1 MASQEELREID
12 RLLSEINKKYVQLG
26 ETNPFEGRSSAEFV
40 RGFDSI
46 GGAISSL
53 NTQLKGLRASLVDA
67 TSDLQG
73 VTSQINSV
81 LEGLGEKGFDPF
93 KQSVSSAK
101 RLRSI
106 TYQLSNVQDDLVNA
120 SVKDVKNLQR
130 KADLEFVRAQ
140 RNGQLLLENLG
151 IEGNIN
157 SINIDQLTNQGL
169 INEEEAEAL
178 ALAQDQGKLQEGL
191 NNALAENLRRV
202 TNINK
207 ATGLTG
213 KLVGGLGNS
222 LNKLGFGDLSEG
234 IKEAQDEM
242 KALGEKLTD
251 NGDKAKGFVTQL
263 RVLSKGLGILG
274 KNLLEN
280 LTDPLVIIGLIV
292 KGFKELI
299 NLGQKLAGQTADI
312 GKNFQGLGSES
323 AAVAQNLREIAADD
337 PFLSVDE
344 AISSFTEL
352 NNLAGT
358 QVQLT
363 AEEIKLQKQ
372 LAHDLGLGS
381 EQAAELYRLSVLTG
395 GSFRDVADGIGA
407 QVSSLNQAN
416 NLSLNQTKIMADV
429 LKLSSKVRFNLAS
442 NPKALTEAVYQ
453 ARRLGL
459 SLDEIQGAA
468 ESTLEFE
475 SSIEKQL
482 NAQLVL
488 GKSFNLEKYR
498 EAALAGDSLGQTKEL
513 SRLIKESGNDL
524 KGNVIKQRAF
534 ADMLGISVDQVTS
547 AIEQN
552 KLLEGISKKGITDRA
567 KAQQA
572 LQVLINKGYTQEQA
586 FQKLSKDNLDT
597 IIASKEQSEVGKR
610 ALEDLK
616 DIVTAEFA
624 PLALDLVK
632 GFRDALNSDAFKGF
646 KSVLKAVLG
655 FVADNPLKALGATF
669 ATLFLLNRN
678 KVQKVRIV
686 GVGPGA
692 NLFGGGGG
700 KLAKLMSKLN
710 LGVTK
715 LGAGLGLK
723 GLASRNVTQAVMK
736 STGKTVTG
744 AAAKSA
750 VKAGSATV
758 KGTYATSKVAANAAG
773 KATTKMATKT
783 VGKGLGKSLL
793 KRIPIIGSLVGVG
806 FAIDRAIK
814 GDGVGA
820 LLELG
825 SAGLGLLDLV
835 APGVGT
841 GLSLAA
847 DAGIAARDFA
857 KAGTI
862 TPTIPESTAPP
873 AADFISRP
881 GQPVQRFRADDV
893 VIGGTN
899 LTGGGGTNLTGGGDT
914 SRVEALLERLI
925 DSVEKGGVINMDG
938 TKVGTVLGMAS
949 YRTQ

>member
-12 RLLSEINKKYVQLG
+12 RLLSEINRKYVQLS
-26 ETNPFEGRSSAEFV
+26 EANPFEGRSSAEFI
-40 RGFDSI
+40 RGFDSVE
-46 GGAISSL
+46 GAVASL
-53 NTQLKGLRASLVDA
+53 NTQLRGLQASLIDA
-67 TSDLQG
+67 TSNLTD

-93 KQSVSSAK
+93 NQSVSSAK
-101 RLRSI
+101 KLRTI
-106 TYQLSNVQDDLVNA
+106 TNQLSNIQDDIVNS

-157 SINIDQLTNQGL
+157 SINIERLINQGL

-178 ALAQDQGKLQEGL
+178 ALAQDQGRLQEGL

-213 KLVGGLGNS
+213 KLIGGLGNS
-222 LNKLGFGDLSEG
+222 LNKLGFGDLAEG

-242 KALGEKLTD
+242 KALGERLTD

-292 KGFKELI
+292 KGFKGLI

-337 PFLSVDE
+337 PFLSIDE

-358 QVQLT
+358 QVKFT
-363 AEEIKLQKQ
+363 KEELKLQKQ
-372 LAHDLGLGS
+372 LSHDLGLGA

-395 GSFRDVADGIGA
+395 GSSMDVATEIGA
-407 QVSSLNQAN
+407 QVASLNQAN
-416 NLSLNQTKIMADV
+416 NLSLNQTKILEDV

-442 NPKALTEAVYQ
+442 NPKALTEAVFQ

-482 NAQLVL
+482 NAQLLL
-488 GKSFNLEKYR
+488 GKAFNLEKFR

-513 SRLIKESGNDL
+513 SRLIKESGGDL
-524 KGNVIKQRAF
+524 EGNVIKQRAF

-552 KLLEGISKKGITDRA
+552 KLLDDLSKKGITDRA
-567 KAQQA
+567 KAQQS
-572 LQVLINKGYTQEQA
+572 LQILIAKGYTQEQA
-586 FQKLSKDNLDT
+586 FQELSKGNLQS
-597 IIASKEQSEVGKR
+597 IIAAKEQSEVGKR
-610 ALEDLK
+610 AIEDLK

-624 PLALDLVK
+624 PLALKLVK
-632 GFRDALNSDAFKGF
+632 GLSDAIKSDAFTSF
-646 KSVLKAVLG
+646 KNILKSVLG
-655 FVADNPLKALGATF
+655 FVANNPVKSLGLALGSI
-669 ATLFLLNRN
+669 LLA
-678 KVQKVRIV
+678 QKMIPQAVTVV
-686 GVGPGA
+686 GGTGF
-692 NLFGGGGG
+692 FGKGGG
-700 KLAKLMSKLN
+700 KFGKLMSKLN

-723 GLASRNVTQAVMK
+723 GLASKNVTQAVMK

-758 KGTYATSKVAANAAG
+758 KGTYATSKLVTKSAG
-773 KATTKMATKT
+773 KA
-783 VGKGLGKSLL
+783 LGKSLL
-793 KRIPIIGSLVGVG
+793 KKIPV
-806 FAIDRAIK
+806 
-814 GDGVGA
+814 VGA
-820 LLELG
+820 LAGIGFGLARAAQGDYLG
-825 SAGLGLLDLV
+825 ALGEVTSGLVSLIPGIGTAASVAIDAGLAVRDINNSTSRS
-835 APGVGT
+835 GT
-841 GLSLAA
+841 SNM
-847 DAGIAARDFA
+847 
-857 KAGTI
+857 
-862 TPTIPESTAPP
+862 PPP

-893 VIGGTN
+893 VVGGTN
-899 LTGGGGTNLTGGGDT
+899 LTGGGNT

>member
-1 MASQEELREID
+1 MASREELKEID
-12 RLLSEINKKYVQLG
+12 RLLVEINKKYVQLG
-26 ETNPFEGRSSAEFV
+26 EDNPFRGKSSEEFV

-46 GGAISSL
+46 EGAVASL
-53 NTQLKGLRASLVDA
+53 NTQLKGLRSALVDA

-81 LEGLGEKGFDPF
+81 LEGLGAKGFDPF
-93 KQSVSSAK
+93 NQSVASAK
-101 RLRSI
+101 KLRTI
-106 TYQLSNVQDDLVNA
+106 TNQLATVQDDLVNA
-120 SVKDVKNLQR
+120 SAKDVKNLQR
-130 KADLEFVRAQ
+130 KANLEFVRAQ
-140 RNGQLLLENLG
+140 RNGQLLLEQLG
-151 IEGNIN
+151 IEGDIN
-157 SINIDQLTNQGL
+157 SINIDQLRNQEL
-169 INEEEAEAL
+169 ITDEEAEAL
-178 ALAQDQGKLQEGL
+178 ALAQDRGEIQASL
-191 NNALAENLRRV
+191 NKALDENLRRV
-202 TNINK
+202 TNINN

-222 LNKLGFGDLSEG
+222 LNKLGFGDLTDG
-234 IKEAQDEM
+234 IREAQEEM
-242 KALGEKLTD
+242 KALGEELTD
-251 NGDKAKGFVTQL
+251 NGDKAKGFLTKL
-263 RVLSKGLGILG
+263 RVLGKGIGVLG

-280 LTDPLVIIGLIV
+280 LTDPLVVIGLLT
-292 KGFKELI
+292 KAFKALI

-358 QVQLT
+358 QVRLT

-372 LAHDLGLGS
+372 LAHDLGLGA

-395 GSFRDVADGIGA
+395 GSSMDVATEIGA

-416 NLSLNQTKIMADV
+416 NLSLNQTKIMEDV

-488 GKSFNLEKYR
+488 GKAFNLEKYR
-498 EAALAGDSLGQTKEL
+498 EAALAGDSLGQAKEL
-513 SRLIKESGNDL
+513 SRLIQESGGDL
-524 KGNVIKQRAF
+524 EGNVIKQRAF
-534 ADMLGISVDQVTS
+534 ADMLGISVDQVTN
-547 AIEQN
+547 AMEQE
-552 KLLEGISKKGITDRA
+552 KLLQKLSVKGVQDRA

-572 LQVLINKGYTQEQA
+572 LQILLDKGYTQEEA
-586 FQKLSKDNLDT
+586 FQELSKGNLDT
-597 IIASKEQSEVGKR
+597 IIAAKEQSEIGER
-610 ALEDLK
+610 AIQDLK
-616 DIVTAEFA
+616 DVVTAEFA
-624 PLALDLVK
+624 PLALKLVK
-632 GFRDALNSDAFKGF
+632 GLSDAIKSDAFTSF
-646 KSVLKAVLG
+646 KNILKSVLG
-655 FVADNPLKALGATF
+655 FVANNPVKSLGIALGSI
-669 ATLFLLNRN
+669 LLA
-678 KVQKVRIV
+678 QKAIPQSVFV
-686 GVGPGA
+686 MGGTG
-692 NLFGGGGG
+692 LFGKGGG
-700 KLAKLMSKLN
+700 KLTKLMSKLN

-723 GLASRNVTQAVMK
+723 SLASKNVTQAVMK
-736 STGKTVTG
+736 GTGKVVTG

-750 VKAGSATV
+750 VKAGTATV

-773 KATTKMATKT
+773 KATTKIA
-783 VGKGLGKSLL
+783 GKAAGKAIGKSLL
-793 KRIPIIGSLVGVG
+793 KKIPVLGAIAGIGFGISRLAKGDYLGALGEVASGVVSLVPG
-806 FAIDRAIK
+806 FGTAASVAID
-814 GDGVGA
+814 
-820 LLELG
+820 
-825 SAGLGLLDLV
+825 AGL
-835 APGVGT
+835 
-841 GLSLAA
+841 
-847 DAGIAARDFA
+847 AARDISNA
-857 KAGTI
+857 TSRSGGS
-862 TPTIPESTAPP
+862 TPPP

-881 GQPVQRFRADDV
+881 GQPIQRFRADDV
-893 VIGGTN
+893 VVGGTN
-899 LTGGGGTNLTGGGDT
+899 LTGGGGDT

-938 TKVGTVLGMAS
+938 NKVGTVLGMAS

>member
-12 RLLSEINKKYVQLG
+12 RLLAEINRKYDQLG
-26 ETNPFEGRSSAEFV
+26 EANPFKGRSSNEFV
-40 RGFDSI
+40 RGFDSVD
-46 GGAISSL
+46 GAVSSL
-53 NTQLKGLRASLVDA
+53 NTQLRGLRASLVDA

-93 KQSVSSAK
+93 KQSISSAK
-101 RLRSI
+101 KLRTI
-106 TYQLSNVQDDLVNA
+106 THQLSNVQDDLVNA
-120 SVKDVKNLQR
+120 SAKDVKNLQR

-140 RNGQLLLENLG
+140 RNGQLLLEQLG
-151 IEGNIN
+151 IQGDIN
-157 SINIDQLTNQGL
+157 SIDIDQLRNQEL
-169 INEEEAEAL
+169 ITAEEAEAL
-178 ALAQDQGKLQEGL
+178 ALAQDRGEIQANL
-191 NNALAENLRRV
+191 NKALDENLRRV
-202 TNINK
+202 TNMNK
-207 ATGLTG
+207 AMGLTG

-222 LNKLGFGDLSEG
+222 LNKLGFGNLSEG
-234 IKEAQDEM
+234 IKEAQEEM
-242 KALGEKLTD
+242 KALAEEITD
-251 NGDKAKGFVTQL
+251 NGDKAKGLITQFRILGRGL
-263 RVLSKGLGILG
+263 RVLG
-274 KNLLEN
+274 KNLLET
-280 LTDPLVIIGLIV
+280 LTDPLVVIGLLA
-292 KGFKELI
+292 KGFKGLI

-312 GKNFQGLGSES
+312 GKNFQGLGKES
-323 AAVAQNLREIAADD
+323 AAFAQELRNIAADD

-358 QVQLT
+358 QVRLT

-372 LAHDLGLGS
+372 LSHDLGLGA
-381 EQAAELYRLSVLTG
+381 EQATELYRLSVLTG
-395 GSFRDVADGIGA
+395 GSSKDIADEIGA

-416 NLSLNQTKIMADV
+416 NLSLNQTKIMEDV

-468 ESTLEFE
+468 ESTLDFE

-482 NAQLVL
+482 NAQLLL
-488 GKSFNLEKYR
+488 GKAFNLEKYR
-498 EAALAGDSLGQTKEL
+498 EAALAGDSLGQAKEL
-513 SRLIKESGNDL
+513 SRLIEESGDDL
-524 KGNVIKQRAF
+524 TNNVIKQRAF
-534 ADMLGISVDQVTS
+534 ADMLGISVDQVTN

-552 KLLEGISKKGITDRA
+552 KLLEGLSKKGIQDRA

-572 LQVLINKGYTQEQA
+572 LQVLLDKGFTQEEA
-586 FQKLSKDNLDT
+586 FQELSKDNLDT
-597 IIASKEQSEVGKR
+597 IIASKEQSEIGKR
-610 ALEDLK
+610 AIQDLK

-632 GFRDALNSDAFKGF
+632 SLRDVLNSDAFKGF

-655 FVADNPLKALGATF
+655 FVANNPLKALGATF

-692 NLFGGGGG
+692 NLFGKGGG
-700 KLAKLMSKLN
+700 KLTKLMSKLN

-715 LGAGLGLK
+715 LGAGLGFK
-723 GLASRNVTQAVMK
+723 SLASKNVTQAVMK

-750 VKAGSATV
+750 VKKGTATV
-758 KGTYATSKVAANAAG
+758 KGTYATSKVAANAAAG
-773 KATTKMATKT
+773 KATTKMASKAA
-783 VGKGLGKSLL
+783 GKAIGKSLL
-793 KRIPIIGSLVGVG
+793 KKIPV
-806 FAIDRAIK
+806 
-814 GDGVGA
+814 VGA
-820 LLELG
+820 LAGIGFGLSRAAQGDYLG
-825 SAGLGLLDLV
+825 ALGEVTSGIVSLVPGFGTAASIAIDAGL
-835 APGVGT
+835 
-841 GLSLAA
+841 
-847 DAGIAARDFA
+847 AARDISNA
-857 KAGTI
+857 TSRSGGS
-862 TPTIPESTAPP
+862 TPPP

-881 GQPVQRFRADDV
+881 GQPIQRFRADDV
-893 VIGGTN
+893 IVGGTN
-899 LTGGGGTNLTGGGDT
+899 LVGGGGDT

>member
-12 RLLSEINKKYVQLG
+12 RLLSEINRKYVQLS
-26 ETNPFEGRSSAEFV
+26 EANPFEGRSSAEFI
-40 RGFDSI
+40 RGFDSVE
-46 GGAISSL
+46 GAVASL
-53 NTQLKGLRASLVDA
+53 NTQLRGLQASLIDA
-67 TSDLQG
+67 TSNLTD

-93 KQSVSSAK
+93 NQSVSSAK
-101 RLRSI
+101 KLRTI
-106 TYQLSNVQDDLVNA
+106 TNQLSNIQDDIVNS

-157 SINIDQLTNQGL
+157 SINIERLINQGL

-178 ALAQDQGKLQEGL
+178 ALAQDQGRLQEGL

-213 KLVGGLGNS
+213 KLIGGLGNS
-222 LNKLGFGDLSEG
+222 LNKLGFGDLAEG

-242 KALGEKLTD
+242 KALGERLTD

-292 KGFKELI
+292 KGFKGLI

-337 PFLSVDE
+337 PFLSIDE

-358 QVQLT
+358 QVKFT
-363 AEEIKLQKQ
+363 KEELKLQKQ
-372 LAHDLGLGS
+372 LSHDLGLGA

-395 GSFRDVADGIGA
+395 GSSMDVATEIGA
-407 QVSSLNQAN
+407 QVASLNQAN
-416 NLSLNQTKIMADV
+416 NLSLNQTKILEDV

-442 NPKALTEAVYQ
+442 NPKALTEAVFQ

-482 NAQLVL
+482 NAQLLL
-488 GKSFNLEKYR
+488 GKAFNLEKFR

-513 SRLIKESGNDL
+513 SRLIKESGGDL
-524 KGNVIKQRAF
+524 EGNVIKQRAF

-552 KLLEGISKKGITDRA
+552 KLLDDLSKKGITDRA
-567 KAQQA
+567 KAQQS
-572 LQVLINKGYTQEQA
+572 LQILIAKGYTQEQA
-586 FQKLSKDNLDT
+586 FQELSKGNLQS
-597 IIASKEQSEVGKR
+597 IIAAKEQSEVGKR
-610 ALEDLK
+610 AIEDIK
-616 DIVTAEFA
+616 DIVTTEFA
-624 PLALDLVK
+624 PLALKLVK
-632 GFRDALNSDAFKGF
+632 GLSDAIKSDAFTSF
-646 KSVLKAVLG
+646 KNILKSVLG
-655 FVADNPLKALGATF
+655 FVANNPVKSLGLALGSI
-669 ATLFLLNRN
+669 LLA
-678 KVQKVRIV
+678 QKMIPQAVTVV
-686 GVGPGA
+686 GGTGF
-692 NLFGGGGG
+692 FGKGGG
-700 KLAKLMSKLN
+700 KFGKLMSKLN

-723 GLASRNVTQAVMK
+723 GLASKNVTQAVMK

-758 KGTYATSKVAANAAG
+758 KGTYATSKLVTKSAG
-773 KATTKMATKT
+773 KA
-783 VGKGLGKSLL
+783 LGKSLL
-793 KRIPIIGSLVGVG
+793 KKIPV
-806 FAIDRAIK
+806 
-814 GDGVGA
+814 VGA
-820 LLELG
+820 LAGIGFGLARAAQGDYLG
-825 SAGLGLLDLV
+825 ALGEVTSGLVSLIPGIGTAASVAIDAGLAVRDINNSTSRS
-835 APGVGT
+835 GT
-841 GLSLAA
+841 SNM
-847 DAGIAARDFA
+847 
-857 KAGTI
+857 
-862 TPTIPESTAPP
+862 PPP

-893 VIGGTN
+893 VVGGTN
-899 LTGGGGTNLTGGGDT
+899 LTGGGNT

>member
-12 RLLSEINKKYVQLG
+12 RLLSEINRKYAQLS
-26 ETNPFEGRSSAEFV
+26 EANPFEGRSSAEFI
-40 RGFDSI
+40 RGFDSVE
-46 GGAISSL
+46 GAVASL
-53 NTQLKGLRASLVDA
+53 NTQLRGLQASLVDA
-67 TSDLQG
+67 TSNLTD

-93 KQSVSSAK
+93 TQSVSSAK
-101 RLRSI
+101 KLRTI
-106 TYQLSNVQDDLVNA
+106 TNQLSNIQDDLVNS

-140 RNGQLLLENLG
+140 KNGQLLLENLG

-157 SINIDQLTNQGL
+157 SINIERLINQGL

-178 ALAQDQGKLQEGL
+178 ALAQDQGRLQEGL
-191 NNALAENLRRV
+191 NNALSENLRRV

-222 LNKLGFGDLSEG
+222 LNKLGFGNLSEG

-292 KGFKELI
+292 KGFKGLI

-323 AAVAQNLREIAADD
+323 AAVAQNLRNIAADD
-337 PFLSVDE
+337 PFLSIDE

-358 QVQLT
+358 QVKFT
-363 AEEIKLQKQ
+363 KEELKLQKQ
-372 LAHDLGLGS
+372 LSHDLGLGA

-395 GSFRDVADGIGA
+395 GSSKGVADEIGA
-407 QVSSLNQAN
+407 QVASLNQAN
-416 NLSLNQTKIMADV
+416 NLSLNQTKILEDV

-468 ESTLEFE
+468 ESTLDFE

-482 NAQLVL
+482 NAQLLL
-488 GKSFNLEKYR
+488 GKAFNLEKFR

-513 SRLIKESGNDL
+513 SRLIKESGDDL
-524 KGNVIKQRAF
+524 KDNVIKQRAF

-552 KLLEGISKKGITDRA
+552 KLLGGISKKGITDRA

-586 FQKLSKDNLDT
+586 FQELSKDNLDT
-597 IIASKEQSEVGKR
+597 IIKSKEQSEVGKR

-624 PLALDLVK
+624 PLALDLVRSLK
-632 GFRDALNSDAFKGF
+632 DTLNSDAFKGF

-700 KLAKLMSKLN
+700 NLAKLMSKLN

-736 STGKTVTG
+736 STGKIVTG

-758 KGTYATSKVAANAAG
+758 KATYATSKVAATAAG
-773 KATTKMATKT
+773 KATTKMAGKT
-783 VGKGLGKSLL
+783 AGKAIGKSLL
-793 KRIPIIGSLVGVG
+793 KKIPV
-806 FAIDRAIK
+806 
-814 GDGVGA
+814 VGA
-820 LLELG
+820 LAGIGFGLSRAAQGDYLG
-825 SAGLGLLDLV
+825 ALGEVTSGIVSLVPGFGTAASIAIDAGL
-835 APGVGT
+835 
-841 GLSLAA
+841 
-847 DAGIAARDFA
+847 AARDIA
-857 KAGTI
+857 NATSRSGTSNM
-862 TPTIPESTAPP
+862 PPP

-893 VIGGTN
+893 VV
-899 LTGGGGTNLTGGGDT
+899 GGTNLTGGGDT

>member
-1 MASQEELREID
+1 MASREELREID
-12 RLLSEINKKYVQLG
+12 RLLVEINKKYVQLG
-26 ETNPFEGRSSAEFV
+26 EDNPFRGRSSEEFV
-40 RGFDSI
+40 RGFDTI
-46 GGAISSL
+46 EGAVSSL
-53 NTQLKGLRASLVDA
+53 NTQLRGLRSALVDA
-67 TSDLQG
+67 TSDLRG

-93 KQSVSSAK
+93 QQSVASAK
-101 RLRSI
+101 KLRTI
-106 TYQLSNVQDDLVNA
+106 TNQLSNVQDDLVNS

-130 KADLEFVRAQ
+130 KANLEFVRAQ

-157 SINIDQLTNQGL
+157 SINIERLINQGL

-178 ALAQDQGKLQEGL
+178 ALAQDQGRLQEGL

-222 LNKLGFGDLSEG
+222 LNKLGFGDLAEG

-242 KALGEKLTD
+242 KALGERLTD
-251 NGDKAKGFVTQL
+251 NGDKAKGFFTQL
-263 RVLSKGLGILG
+263 QVLGKGISVLG

-280 LTDPLVIIGLIV
+280 LTDPLVVIGLLT
-292 KGFKELI
+292 KAFKALI

-344 AISSFTEL
+344 AISAFTEL

-358 QVQLT
+358 QVRLT

-372 LAHDLGLGS
+372 LSHDLGLGA
-381 EQAAELYRLSVLTG
+381 EQATELYRLSVLTG
-395 GSFRDVADGIGA
+395 GSSMDVAAGIGA

-416 NLSLNQTKIMADV
+416 NLSLNQTKILEDV

-442 NPKALTEAVYQ
+442 NPRALTEAVFQ

-482 NAQLVL
+482 NAQLLL
-488 GKSFNLEKYR
+488 GKAFNLEKFR
-498 EAALAGDSLGQTKEL
+498 EAALAGDSLGQAKEL
-513 SRLIKESGNDL
+513 SRLIQESGGDL
-524 KGNVIKQRAF
+524 EGNVIKQRAF
-534 ADMLGISVDQVTS
+534 ADMLGISVDQVTN
-547 AIEQN
+547 AMEQE
-552 KLLEGISKKGITDRA
+552 KLLQKLSVKGVKDRV

-572 LQVLINKGYTQEQA
+572 LQILLDKGYTQEQA
-586 FQKLSKDNLDT
+586 FQELSKGNLQS
-597 IIASKEQSEVGKR
+597 IIAAKEQSEIGQR
-610 ALEDLK
+610 AIEDLK
-616 DIVTAEFA
+616 DVVATEFA
-624 PLALDLVK
+624 PLALKLVK
-632 GFRDALNSDAFKGF
+632 GLSDAIKSDAFTSF
-646 KSVLKAVLG
+646 KNILKSVLG
-655 FVADNPLKALGATF
+655 FVANNPVKSLGLALGSI
-669 ATLFLLNRN
+669 LLA
-678 KVQKVRIV
+678 QKGIPQLVTIV
-686 GVGPGA
+686 GGGI
-692 NLFGGGGG
+692 FGKGGG
-700 KLAKLMSKLN
+700 KLTKLMSKLN

-723 GLASRNVTQAVMK
+723 GLASKNVTQAVMK

-744 AAAKSA
+744 AAAQSA

-758 KGTYATSKVAANAAG
+758 KGTYATSKLVTKSAG
-773 KATTKMATKT
+773 KA
-783 VGKGLGKSLL
+783 LGKSLL
-793 KRIPIIGSLVGVG
+793 KKIPV
-806 FAIDRAIK
+806 
-814 GDGVGA
+814 VGA
-820 LLELG
+820 LAGIGFGLARAAQGDYLG
-825 SAGLGLLDLV
+825 ALGEVTSGLVSLIPGIGTAASV
-835 APGVGT
+835 AIDA
-841 GLSLAA
+841 SLAA
-847 DAGIAARDFA
+847 RDISNA
-857 KAGTI
+857 TSRSGGS
-862 TPTIPESTAPP
+862 TPAP

-881 GQPVQRFRADDV
+881 GQPIQRFRSDDV
-893 VIGGTN
+893 VIGGTS
-899 LTGGGGTNLTGGGDT
+899 LTGGGGDT